1 MMVELDSEYTEYAR
15 GLATWDRRIIE
26 IVAIAGI
33 AEADKLN
40 LVCTFEPEPP
50 GDIVGYFWIANLL
63 VRDEY
68 ELLSQQQKL
77 PQQADLGFRIGE
89 AVFLAGGEILR
100 ELGEHTVLWPQE
112 VDQP

>member
-1 MMVELDSEYTEYAR
+1 MLEQAKEYAR
-15 GLATWDRRIIE
+15 GLAAWDRRIIE

-33 AEADKLN
+33 VEADKVD

-50 GDIVGYFWIANLL
+50 GEIIGYFWIANLL

-68 ELLSQQQKL
+68 EQMPQEHKL

-89 AVFLAGGEILR
+89 DVFLADGEILR
-100 ELGEHTVLWPQE
+100 ELGEHTVLWSQE
-112 VDQP
+112 DG